1 MSFNVNMP
9 APIERSTVLRLA
21 FLSVLSILL
30 FTALLARLW
39 FLQVLAGDRFA
50 ELADSNRLRTVVSPA
65 PRGHILASD
74 GSELVRNRPALALTA
89 DRQRLVDDAG
99 RPRTPEAARAVE
111 RLAVLLD
118 IEEDVLLRRINDQRY
133 SPFRPVPIAIDVP
146 AELVLVVRQNQEL
159 FRGVGAETIPVREYP
174 QGELAAHLVG
184 YLGQVSREE
193 LASERFADYRGGD
206 LVGRGGLEQSYESDL
221 RGQGGQQILVVN
233 RRGTVIDVQS
243 QRPAVPGSDLITWL
257 DLDAQRVAE
266 DALREGILASRSIRR
281 LDGRL
286 LPSTAGSAIVMD
298 ARTGGI
304 VAMASYP
311 TFDPR
316 EFVGGVSLDY
326 WAFVNDPAQYQPLT
340 NRPIAGQYPPGSV
353 FKIVSGA
360 AMYEAGLAT
369 PSTLVA
375 CPPSLTVAD
384 VTFRNWN
391 TVDEGR
397 MNLSTAL
404 KRSCDTYFYALAFQQ
419 WQREQRSDTPDE
431 IMQRV
436 AVRFGM
442 GSRLGIDLPGEQAGV
457 VPGREWR
464 QEFWL
469 RYRDGYCSRAE
480 VAAPDTLE
488 RDLLTDLCR
497 FGGLWRGGDAVNMS
511 IGQGDVLTTPLQIA
525 SSYQAIANDGVLLR
539 PMVGREL
546 RSPDGE
552 LVRTLEPEVL
562 GTLGLSDAEL
572 ASIRVG
578 LERTVMEPG
587 GTAVGAFS
595 GFPLQTVPVAGKTG
609 TAERKPRVPY
619 AWFAAY
625 APAGDPR
632 YVVVVS
638 IEEGGGGSQTAAPIA
653 RRILE
658 HLFDV
663 RRPVEDPGFVPGPE
677 IND

>member
-1 MSFNVNMP
+1 MSFNVNLP
-9 APIERSTVLRLA
+9 APVERSTLLRLA
-21 FLSVLSILL
+21 FLSVMTVLL
-30 FTALLARLW
+30 FAALLARLW

-65 PRGHILASD
+65 PRGHILATD
-74 GSELVRNRPALALTA
+74 GAELVRNRPALALTA
-89 DRQRLVDDAG
+89 DRQLLVDDAG
-99 RPRTPEAARAVE
+99 RPRGAEAARAVA
-111 RLAVLLD
+111 RLADLLD
-118 IEEDVLLRRINDQRY
+118 LEEDVLLRRINDRRY
-133 SPFRPVPIAIDVP
+133 SPFRPVPVAIDVP
-146 AELVLVVRQNQEL
+146 PELVLVVRQNQEL
-159 FRGVGAETIPVREYP
+159 FRGIGAETIPVREYP

-184 YLGQVSREE
+184 YLGQVSRDE
-193 LASERFADYRGGD
+193 LADERFAGYRGGD

-233 RRGTVIDVQS
+233 RRGNVIDVQS
-243 QRPAVPGSDLITWL
+243 QRPAVPGSDLVTWI
-257 DLDAQRVAE
+257 DLAAQRATE

-281 LDGRL
+281 TDGRL

-316 EFVGGVSLDY
+316 EFVGGVSIDY
-326 WAFVNDPAQYQPLT
+326 WTFVNDPAQYQPLT
-340 NRPIAGQYPPGSV
+340 NRPISGQYPPGSV

-360 AMYEAGLAT
+360 AMYEAGLVT
-369 PSTLVA
+369 PSTLIG
-375 CPPSLTVAD
+375 CPPSFTAAD

-404 KRSCDTYFYALAFQQ
+404 KRSCDTYFYVLAFQQ
-419 WQREQRSDTPDE
+419 WQREQRSETPDE

-436 AVRFGM
+436 AVEFGM

-457 VPGREWR
+457 VPGRAWR

-480 VAAPDTLE
+480 AAALESLE
-488 RDLLTDLCR
+488 RELLTDLCR

-525 SSYQAIANDGVLLR
+525 SAYQAVANDGVLLR
-539 PMVGREL
+539 PVVGREL
-546 RSPDGE
+546 RTADGE
-552 LVRTLEPEVL
+552 LVRTIEPEVL
-562 GTLGLSDAEL
+562 ATLSLSDAEL
-572 ASIRVG
+572 QSLRRG
-578 LERTVMEPG
+578 LERVVMEPG
-587 GTAVGAFS
+587 GTAVGAFA

-625 APAGDPR
+625 APADDPR

-638 IEEGGGGSQTAAPIA
+638 VEEGGGGSQTAAPIA

-663 RRPVEDPGFVPGPE
+663 RRPQDVPGFVPGPE
-677 IND
+677 ILD

>member
-1 MSFNVNMP
+1 
-9 APIERSTVLRLA
+9 
-21 FLSVLSILL
+21 
-30 FTALLARLW
+30 
-39 FLQVLAGDRFA
+39 
-50 ELADSNRLRTVVSPA
+50 
-65 PRGHILASD
+65 
-74 GSELVRNRPALALTA
+74 
-89 DRQRLVDDAG
+89 
-99 RPRTPEAARAVE
+99 
-111 RLAVLLD
+111 
-118 IEEDVLLRRINDQRY
+118 
-133 SPFRPVPIAIDVP
+133 
-146 AELVLVVRQNQEL
+146 
-159 FRGVGAETIPVREYP
+159 
-174 QGELAAHLVG
+174 
-184 YLGQVSREE
+184 
-193 LASERFADYRGGD
+193 
-206 LVGRGGLEQSYESDL
+206 
-221 RGQGGQQILVVN
+221 
-233 RRGTVIDVQS
+233 
-243 QRPAVPGSDLITWL
+243 
-257 DLDAQRVAE
+257 
-266 DALREGILASRSIRR
+266 
-281 LDGRL
+281 
-286 LPSTAGSAIVMD
+286 
-298 ARTGGI
+298 
-304 VAMASYP
+304 
-311 TFDPR
+311 
-316 EFVGGVSLDY
+316 
-326 WAFVNDPAQYQPLT
+326 
-340 NRPIAGQYPPGSV
+340 
-353 FKIVSGA
+353 
-360 AMYEAGLAT
+360 MYEAGLAT
-369 PSTLVA
+369 PSTLVS

-419 WQREQRSDTPDE
+419 WQREQRSETPDE

-442 GSRLGIDLPGEQAGV
+442 GTRLGIDLPGEQAGV

-469 RYRDGYCSRAE
+469 RYRDGYCSRAA

-525 SSYQAIANDGVLLR
+525 AAYQAIANDGVLLR
-539 PMVGREL
+539 PTVGREL
-546 RSPDGE
+546 RTPDGE
-552 LVRTLEPEVL
+552 LVRSIEPEVL
-562 GTLGLSDAEL
+562 GTLGLTDAEL

-595 GFPLQTVPVAGKTG
+595 GFPLQSVPVAGKTG

-663 RRPVEDPGFVPGPE
+663 RRPVDDPGFVPGPE

>member
-1 MSFNVNMP
+1 MSFSVNLP
-9 APIERSTVLRLA
+9 TPLERSTLLRLTFMTVMA
-21 FLSVLSILL
+21 VLL
-30 FTALLARLW
+30 FGALLARLW

-89 DRQRLVDDAG
+89 DRQRLVDDTG
-99 RPRTPEAARAVE
+99 QPRSAEAARAVA
-111 RLAVLLD
+111 RLAELLD
-118 IEEDVLLRRINDQRY
+118 IDQDVLLRRINDRRY
-133 SPFRPVPIAIDVP
+133 SPFRPVPVAIDVP

-159 FRGVGAETIPVREYP
+159 FLGMGAETIPVREYP
-174 QGELAAHLVG
+174 HGELAAHLVG
-184 YLGQVSREE
+184 YLGQVSRDE
-193 LASERFADYRGGD
+193 LADERFAGYRGGD
-206 LVGRGGLEQSYESDL
+206 LIGRGGLEQSYEADL

-233 RRGTVIDVQS
+233 RRGNVIDVQS
-243 QRPAVPGSDLITWL
+243 QRPPVPGSDLVTWL
-257 DLDAQRVAE
+257 DLDAQRATE
-266 DALREGILASRSIRR
+266 DALREGLIASRSILRP
-281 LDGRL
+281 DGRL

-326 WAFVNDPAQYQPLT
+326 WDFVNDPAQYQPLT
-340 NRPIAGQYPPGSV
+340 NRPISGQYPPGSV

-360 AMYEAGLAT
+360 AMFEAGLVT
-369 PSTLVA
+369 PSTLIS
-375 CPPSLTVAD
+375 CPPTFTAAD

-397 MNLSTAL
+397 MNFATAL
-404 KRSCDTYFYALAFQQ
+404 KRSCDTYFYVLAFQQ
-419 WQREQRSDTPDE
+419 WQREQRSETPDE

-436 AVRFGM
+436 AEEFGM

-464 QEFWL
+464 QGFWL

-480 VAAPDTLE
+480 AAPLDSLE
-488 RDLLTDLCR
+488 RELLTDLCR
-497 FGGLWRGGDAVNMS
+497 FGGLWRGGDAINMS

-525 SSYQAIANDGVLLR
+525 SAYQAVANDGVLLR

-546 RSPDGE
+546 RSADGE
-552 LVRTLEPEVL
+552 LVRTIEPEVVS
-562 GTLGLSDAEL
+562 TLDLTDAEL
-572 ASIRVG
+572 ASLQRG
-578 LERTVMEPG
+578 LEQVVMEPG
-587 GTAVGAFS
+587 GTAVGAFA
-595 GFPLQTVPVAGKTG
+595 GFPLGTVPVAGKTG

-625 APAGDPR
+625 APADDPR

-638 IEEGGGGSQTAAPIA
+638 VEEGGGGSQTAAPIA

-663 RRPVEDPGFVPGPE
+663 RRAPDAPGFVPGPA
-677 IND
+677 ILD